1 MAFFEKDKG
10 GVAVWLPIM
19 SGPVFSLVVFVLT
32 YWLDPLSLKQTSG
45 IPAFFLSVLVLM
57 IAQWFVTVVEVR
69 KTAAYS
75 DRLYDAIKDYLH
87 VTPIGSPEQA
97 LRYIDSRLPILREV
111 KNTSFNTDESVERSD
126 EKFYVTQVYDSLLV
140 SIAQHARRE
149 LIWKDIGDSHA
160 MKRFRQIRQ
169 QVGNEKPKGSGKYKY
184 KVIGHNEPQLNFILL
199 EHVDGSKEVLFNWDF
214 RGLGQDPTVL
224 ISRDSHIIEM
234 FTKQFNLLWLSGSE
248 DHDRIATKSVPEK

>member
-19 SGPVFSLVVFVLT
+19 TGPIFSLVVFVLT

-45 IPAFFLSVLVLM
+45 IPAFFLSVIVLM
-57 IAQWFVTVVEVR
+57 IAQWWVTVIEVR

-87 VTPIGSPEQA
+87 VTPVGSPEQA
-97 LRYIDSRLPILREV
+97 LRYISSRLPILREV
-111 KNTSFNTDESVERSD
+111 KNTSFNTNESLERSD
-126 EKFYVTQVYDSLLV
+126 EKFYATKVYDDLLAA
-140 SIAQHARRE
+140 IAQQTRKE
-149 LIWKDIGDSHA
+149 LIWKDIGDLHA
-160 MKRFRQIRQ
+160 LTRFRQICRHI
-169 QVGNEKPKGSGKYKY
+169 GTANPRSSGKYKY
-184 KVIGHNEPQLNFILL
+184 KIIGHNDPQLNFILL
-199 EHVDGSKEVLFNWDF
+199 EHVDGIKEVLFNWDF

-234 FTKQFNLLWLSGSE
+234 FTKQFNLLWQSGTE
-248 DHDRIATKSVPEK
+248 DHDRMATRSVPEK